1 MRPTIISET
10 RRPAIGQFLSLSL
23 VTVPK
28 VFAINNLAQFPSTF
42 PKVANFSRFPRVI
55 LFLSAKK

>member
-1 MRPTIISET
+1 MRPAIISET
-10 RRPAIGQFLSLSL
+10 RRPAIAQFLSLSL
-23 VTVPK
+23 VTVPE

>member
-1 MRPTIISET
+1 MRPAIISDT
-10 RRPAIGQFLSLSL
+10 RRPAIGQFLSFSL
-23 VTVPK
+23 VTVPE

-55 LFLSAKK
+55 LFLSVKK

>member
-1 MRPTIISET
+1 MRPAIISET

-23 VTVPK
+23 VTVPE